1 MGGPQGTACNC
12 KSKSTSSNKI
22 RLWMKYSLFLIGE
35 NSPQS
40 EIKIEFKKKN
50 EVSFGNFNQQKSGK

>member
-1 MGGPQGTACNC
+1 
-12 KSKSTSSNKI
+12 
-22 RLWMKYSLFLIGE
+22 MKYSLFLIGE